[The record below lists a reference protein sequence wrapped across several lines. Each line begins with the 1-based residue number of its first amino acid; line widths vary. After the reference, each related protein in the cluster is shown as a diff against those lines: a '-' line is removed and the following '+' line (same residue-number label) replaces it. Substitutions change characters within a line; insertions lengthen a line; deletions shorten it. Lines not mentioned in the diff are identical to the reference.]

1 MGKIRMKNFFY
12 IYLILSLLIFIFC
25 SEVFSAGPEKIF
37 GDYQSDL
44 YEDAEA
50 PVNQHYI
57 DANTEALKKQ
67 GKVKEDVNSI
77 GGIVIEE
84 GATIFGPIGT
94 SVDMH
99 GGDITIINQKDK

>member
-1 MGKIRMKNFFY
+1 MGKITMKRFFY
-12 IYLILSLLIFIFC
+12 VPLIFLLLIVVFC
-25 SEVFSAGPEKIF
+25 PEGYSAGPEKIF

-44 YEDAEA
+44 YEDAQA

-77 GGIVIEE
+77 GGITIEE

-99 GGDITIINQKDK
+99 GGDITIINQKK